1 MKDTKSWILDAA
13 IMLFTRNGFTGTTT
27 RAIAELAGI
36 SESTFFRIYKN
47 KAALLTDL
55 LYIMT
60 PGPEDIPM
68 KELTN
73 GSDLEKDFEL
83 FLYHNATL
91 HIRHLPVFRL
101 AMHADAI
108 YEQSRFVKIQGLIL
122 QMAGYFQHLN
132 ETGLLIDFDYYALSE
147 HINSLVLVKASEFI
161 NGETYGIPMTQ
172 SVRQFSKQ
180 YAAYFAKLCKSK
192 TV

>member
-13 IMLFTRNGFTGTTT
+13 AMLFTQNGYTRTTT
-27 RAIAELAGI
+27 RAIAELAGV
-36 SESTFFRIYKN
+36 SESTFFRIYKS
-47 KAALLTDL
+47 KSVLLSDL

-73 GSDLEKDFEL
+73 GADIEKDFEI
-83 FLYHNATL
+83 FLYYNATL

-101 AMHADAI
+101 AMHVDKI
-108 YEQSRFVKIQGLIL
+108 YDQSRFSKIESMTA

-132 ETGLLIDFDYYALSE
+132 EIGFMIDFDYRTLAE
-147 HINSLVLVKASEFI
+147 HINSLVMVKASEFI
-161 NGETYGIPMTQ
+161 TGEIYGIPVEK

-180 YAAYFAKLCKSK
+180 YASYFSDMFSAKA
-192 TV
+192 

>member
-13 IMLFTRNGFTGTTT
+13 TMLFTQNGYTRTTT
-27 RAIAELAGI
+27 RAIAELAGV
-36 SESTFFRIYKN
+36 SESTFFRIYKS
-47 KAALLTDL
+47 KSVLLSDL

-73 GSDLEKDFEL
+73 GADIEKDFEI
-83 FLYHNATL
+83 FLYYNATL

-101 AMHADAI
+101 AMHVDKI
-108 YEQSRFVKIQGLIL
+108 YDQSRFSKIQGLVA

-132 ETGLLIDFDYYALSE
+132 EIGFLINFDYAALSE
-147 HINSLVLVKASEFI
+147 HINSLALVKASEFI
-161 NGETYGIPMTQ
+161 TGEIYGIPVEK

-180 YAAYFAKLCKSK
+180 YASYFSDMFSTKS
-192 TV
+192 